1 MHLSIFGYKLDVQL
15 IILAGIIYTIMALNT
30 VCGCCKISLKN
41 GMTSATKE
49 LKEGF
54 SNFGNRNS
62 SPYSFENPLPAVNA
76 SSWVAPDLSNIMSSG
91 SQDILNRPEQPVP
104 LPKGQMSFFNTTSFS
119 PSCCPNAYST
129 SSGCA
134 CMTKKQYEYI
144 RNRGGNT
151 DTFGTV

>member
-1 MHLSIFGYKLDVQL
+1 MHISIFGYKLDVQL
-15 IILAGIIYTIMALNT
+15 LILAGVIYTIMALNT
-30 VCGCCKISLKN
+30 VCGCCKVSIKD
-41 GMTSATKE
+41 GMTTATKE

-54 SNFGNRNS
+54 SNLKNYNP
-62 SPYSFENPLPAVNA
+62 SPYPISSADT

-104 LPKGQMSFFNTTSFS
+104 IPKGQMSFFKTTSFS
-119 PSCCPNAYST
+119 PSCCPNTYST

-134 CMTKKQYEYI
+134 CMTKKQYDYI

-151 DTFGTV
+151 DTFSTV